1 MPRLLRL
8 APAGLFASL
17 LAASPAWAARPMITD
32 DARIVD
38 AQACQVEAWHRS
50 TRGEPGRDWAVPAC
64 NPTGNLELSMGAG
77 LGRPSGPADP
87 GGERRL
93 MADLFQAKTLFKPL
107 TPDGWG
113 IGLAMGRSHDR
124 PGRVAAVAS
133 NYFYLPASLALRGDD
148 IVLHL
153 NLGAREDRS
162 SRQTYGTWGVGSEI
176 RLVSR
181 VQLIAET
188 FGESAG
194 GAYAH
199 AGLRWWLVPDRVQV
213 DATLGHPL
221 GSRATGPRWV
231 SLGVRLLSPPFLP

>member
-1 MPRLLRL
+1 MTAALRPVLAIALLNL
-8 APAGLFASL
+8 MACLPS
-17 LAASPAWAARPMITD
+17 WAARPMITD

-38 AQACQVEAWHRS
+38 AQACQLESWHRS

-64 NPTGNLELSMGAG
+64 NPSGNLELSMGG
-77 LGRPSGPADP
+77 GFGRPSASSR
-87 GGERRL
+87 ERRL
-93 MADLFQAKTLFKPL
+93 VADLFQAKTLFKPL

-113 IGLAMGRSHDR
+113 IGLAVGRSHER
-124 PGRVAAVAS
+124 PDGAPSVAS
-133 NYFYLPASLALRGDD
+133 NYFYLPASLAFRGDD

-153 NLGAREDRS
+153 NLGARQDRS
-162 SRQTYGTWGVGSEI
+162 ARQTHGTWGLGSEI
-176 RLVSR
+176 RLAPR
-181 VQLIAET
+181 MQLIGET

-213 DATLGHPL
+213 DATVGHPL
-221 GSRATGPRWV
+221 GSRATGQRWV